1 MEIPVY
7 LFTGFLES
15 GKTKMV
21 HETLADQRF
30 QDKEKTLVL
39 LCEEGE
45 EEYDPRDYKGKVSIE
60 VIESEEEL
68 NEKNLKALLKK
79 HGAERVMVELNGMW
93 LTRLLYDALP
103 EDWFVYQEVMCV
115 DSNTFKTYNANM
127 RSLMFDKLQ
136 GASVVFFNR
145 CDESTDIMALHSAV
159 RAAGRQIGII
169 YEYKDGRIEQD
180 NIEDPLPFDIDADVI
195 EIGDKDYAIWY
206 RDMADDLKKYVG
218 KTLKLKGIVARDEAL
233 PKNAFAFGRM
243 VMTCCADDTSF
254 HGLVTYG
261 KEDFSFKN
269 GDWVLLT
276 AKFNKEKT
284 AIYSGVGPVFHVIE
298 IEKTTPP
305 AEQVATFN

>member
-145 CDESTDIMALHSAV
+145 CDEKRVKS
-159 RAAGRQIGII
+159 
-169 YEYKDGRIEQD
+169 
-180 NIEDPLPFDIDADVI
+180 
-195 EIGDKDYAIWY
+195 
-206 RDMADDLKKYVG
+206 
-218 KTLKLKGIVARDEAL
+218 
-233 PKNAFAFGRM
+233 
-243 VMTCCADDTSF
+243 
-254 HGLVTYG
+254 
-261 KEDFSFKN
+261 
-269 GDWVLLT
+269 
-276 AKFNKEKT
+276 
-284 AIYSGVGPVFHVIE
+284 
-298 IEKTTPP
+298 
-305 AEQVATFN
+305 

>member
-7 LFTGFLES
+7 LFTGFLEA

-45 EEYDPRDYKGKVSIE
+45 EEYDPRDYKGKVFIE
-60 VIESEEEL
+60 TIESEDEL
-68 NEKNLKALLKK
+68 TTENLKSLLKK
-79 HGAERVMVELNGMW
+79 HGAERVMVEMNGMW
-93 LTRLLYDALP
+93 MTKSLYDALP
-103 EDWFVYQEVMCV
+103 DDWFVYQEVMCV

-127 RSLMFDKLQ
+127 RSLMFDKLS

-145 CDESTDIMALHSAV
+145 CDDKTDIMALHSAV
-159 RAAGRQIGII
+159 RAVSRQIGII
-169 YEYKDGRIEQD
+169 YEYVDGKIEQD
-180 NIEDPLPFDIDADVI
+180 NIVDPLPFDIDADVI
-195 EIGDKDYAIWY
+195 EINDKDYAIWY

-218 KTLKLKGIVARDEAL
+218 KTLKLKGMVARDESL
-233 PKNAFAFGRM
+233 PDTAFAFGRM

-261 KEDFSFKN
+261 KEKFNFKN
-269 GDWVLLT
+269 GDWVMLT

-284 AIYSGVGPVFHVIE
+284 PIYSGVGPVFHVISV
-298 IEKTTPP
+298 EKTEAP
-305 AEQVATFN
+305 EQPVATFD